1 MFLNVQTCASFSVRL
16 HQSFEY
22 NLGADDDGDDDDKGN
37 DKRRERRE
45 KEAGEKV

>member
-1 MFLNVQTCASFSVRL
+1 MHTNVCFFGVCSARL

-22 NLGADDDGDDDDKGN
+22 NLGADDGDDDDDNEN
-37 DKRRERRE
+37 DKKRERRE